1 MWSACVEPVLGG
13 SPRVGTH
20 DCRPCVSD
28 SACPS
33 HLLGVSRP
41 YGDPHPVCPERCRTR
56 SCPRPRVRVL
66 TLRCLPSALRQVLF
80 RAGSGKPLAVL
91 CLTVEL
97 QPHVVDQVFRF
108 HHPELTF
115 LKKAIRLPPW
125 HTLPGKVPLSPRP
138 AWGRFSRWKRLL
150 PRVTSILLPS
160 TRDALKQP
168 STASCLSV

>member
-41 YGDPHPVCPERCRTR
+41 YGDPHPVCPERCRAR

-66 TLRCLPSALRQVLF
+66 TLRCLPSALRQI
-80 RAGSGKPLAVL
+80 G
-91 CLTVEL
+91 
-97 QPHVVDQVFRF
+97 
-108 HHPELTF
+108 
-115 LKKAIRLPPW
+115 
-125 HTLPGKVPLSPRP
+125 
-138 AWGRFSRWKRLL
+138 
-150 PRVTSILLPS
+150 PRVTSTSHTLKHPTCLFESVISVYPS
-160 TRDALKQP
+160 APQGGN
-168 STASCLSV
+168 